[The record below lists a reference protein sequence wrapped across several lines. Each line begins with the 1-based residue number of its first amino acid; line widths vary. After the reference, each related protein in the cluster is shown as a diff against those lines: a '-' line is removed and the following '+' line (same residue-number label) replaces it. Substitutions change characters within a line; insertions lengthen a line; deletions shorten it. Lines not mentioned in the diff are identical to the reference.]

1 MSVYGEFSDEERGL
15 LRAGLEAAAVAVS
28 AASPGRPEEAASEGV
43 AAASFILERKADYVE
58 DRLVSAV
65 IADLE
70 ARLKTEQ
77 AFPDFVKVASAP
89 GARDWAMGTLRDVAS
104 LLDAKAPPED
114 AGAYKA
120 WLMRLATVV
129 ALAGKEDQGFLGR
142 GGVKVNDAEQS
153 ALEDIAEALGTSLE
167 GPIAT

>member
-1 MSVYGEFSDEERGL
+1 MSVYGEFSDEEQGL
-15 LRAGLEAAAVAVS
+15 LRASLEAAAVAVS
-28 AASPGRPEEAASEGV
+28 AASPGRPEEAASEGF
-43 AAASFILERKADYVE
+43 AAASYILERKADHVE

-70 ARLKTEQ
+70 ARLKAEQ

-89 GARDWAMGTLRDVAS
+89 GARDWAMDTLRAVAA

-114 AGAYKA
+114 AAAYKA
-120 WLMRLATVV
+120 WLMRLATAV

-142 GGVKVNDAEQS
+142 GGVKVNAAERA
-153 ALEDIAEALGTSLE
+153 ALEAMAEALGTSVDEPLLS
-167 GPIAT
+167 